1 MSRLSRRIPVLLALA
16 AFLAAQGGIW
26 VHRTGHASEDAAHDA
41 KHACPH
47 GTARVHFCDPAPPHA
62 HADDCAICTSVASRH
77 AELPAS
83 SPLVVAVTTSPPR
96 RPPVPSR
103 GRSPRPP
110 RPFRAARPP

>member
-83 SPLVVAVTTSPPR
+83 SPLVVAVTDIAAAPPAR
-96 RPPVPSR
+96 SLPRTVPEAAPPLPR
-103 GRSPRPP
+103 GPP
-110 RPFRAARPP
+110 A